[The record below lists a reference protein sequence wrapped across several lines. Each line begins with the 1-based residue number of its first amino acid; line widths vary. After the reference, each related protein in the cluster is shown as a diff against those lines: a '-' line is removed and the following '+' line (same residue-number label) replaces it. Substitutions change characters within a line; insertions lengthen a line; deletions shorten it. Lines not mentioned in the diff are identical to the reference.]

1 MIEQQMEREAKN
13 GKEAI
18 TICEMLTKYW
28 DGGVAEG
35 IEQGIERGMERGLA
49 GKVNDS
55 IKNADIHYKQYFL
68 S

>member
-1 MIEQQMEREAKN
+1 MIEQQMERGAKN

-35 IEQGIERGMERGLA
+35 IERGMERGLA

-55 IKNADIHYKQYFL
+55 IENADIHYKQYFL